1 MDVCALAV
9 HGQARY
15 RTEHTDEPT
24 WVLFTWFGAPAN
36 VTYSLDVGG
45 LKAQLIALAYDEAI
59 LNPQAQGGD
68 DGSPVHVVIPAL
80 NDLQQK
86 VGLFIVEVIGQ
97 PTRERGKW
105 NWSEKRARWGGRRG
119 VSKTYRSRA
128 RSSLPRSSGTAGC
141 RADGSSSKP
150 CLARIV

>member
-45 LKAQLIALAYDEAI
+45 LKAQLIALEYDEAI
-59 LNPQAQGGD
+59 LNPKAQGGD
-68 DGSPVHVVIPAL
+68 DVTTVHVVICVL

-97 PTRERGKW
+97 PTREEGKVG
-105 NWSEKRARWGGRRG
+105 SVEKECKVKR
-119 VSKTYRSRA
+119 T
-128 RSSLPRSSGTAGC
+128 
-141 RADGSSSKP
+141 
-150 CLARIV
+150 